1 MNPQLLLMNPVGM
14 AAFLMKRLGPLE
26 IWGKIDIHSG
36 VKDTFEAFHSVPG
49 T

>member
-1 MNPQLLLMNPVGM
+1 MNSQLLLLNPAGMN
-14 AAFLMKRLGPLE
+14 AFLMKRLGPLE

-36 VKDTFEAFHSVPG
+36 VKDTFEAFHSVPN